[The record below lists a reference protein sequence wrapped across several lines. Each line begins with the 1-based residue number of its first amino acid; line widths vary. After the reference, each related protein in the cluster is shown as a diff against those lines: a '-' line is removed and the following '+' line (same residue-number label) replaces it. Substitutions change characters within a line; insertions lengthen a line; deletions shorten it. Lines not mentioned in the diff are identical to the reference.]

1 MELEK
6 IFGTRIR
13 DLDASPHR
21 IAPAKAKFS
30 DDTSD
35 TFAKMLQ
42 NLKESKAAEARD
54 WAEKVGDT
62 VITRVL
68 ADGSV
73 ITQIY
78 EGTKLVSQIV
88 TRGAHPEAGKDLVSE
103 TVEKMKHQALE
114 QSADP
119 LLASKAAQSSIA
131 TAAAVSAML

>member
-6 IFGTRIR
+6 IYGSRGVVP
-13 DLDASPHR
+13 ASSEQRTH
-21 IAPAKAKFS
+21 ATKE
-30 DDTSD
+30 DTSD
-35 TFAKMLQ
+35 TFARMLQ

-88 TRGAHPEAGKDLVSE
+88 TRGSHPEAGKDLVSE
-103 TVEKMKHQALE
+103 TIEKMKQQALE

-119 LLASKAAQSSIA
+119 LFASKAAQASIA